1 MSEYQA
7 IPVKHNIFLINIP
20 PDCGF
25 GGCERNLIDYLSQVN
40 YDEHRVTLVTTKDVF
55 TERLRGAGLPVQVLE
70 FPFKIKGD
78 GLKRFG
84 QMYTFLKKLGPDSVV
99 FVHNGFFQFRLPC
112 FLAAFLLT
120 LGNVFSI
127 EVLGAPAP
135 PRRSQKKYFGVIP
148 SMNLWWYKEMVPV
161 IWRGW
166 LSRRILAVSGEVKK
180 RLVEWYHYPEHRI
193 IVEYHG
199 TDVDRFCPNQE
210 VKRQM
215 RQKLGIPQEDTVLV
229 ATVRLDR
236 QKRVDRLIAGFGQI
250 YPRKKDA
257 WLIIVG
263 EGPLKSELEE
273 IALQYNVRERV
284 KFAGYQEDI
293 APYLQMSDI
302 YVLSSDNEGFARV
315 ILESMAAALVV
326 VATNVPGV
334 NEIIED
340 GNTGILVE
348 PSEEGIRDGL
358 QRAFEMSDIEKR
370 AMTSNARQ
378 TILKRFNL
386 RKQVVSELKVLD
398 ISGVTR

>member
-1 MSEYQA
+1 
-7 IPVKHNIFLINIP
+7 
-20 PDCGF
+20 
-25 GGCERNLIDYLSQVN
+25 
-40 YDEHRVTLVTTKDVF
+40 
-55 TERLRGAGLPVQVLE
+55 
-70 FPFKIKGD
+70 
-78 GLKRFG
+78 
-84 QMYTFLKKLGPDSVV
+84 
-99 FVHNGFFQFRLPC
+99 
-112 FLAAFLLT
+112 
-120 LGNVFSI
+120 
-127 EVLGAPAP
+127 
-135 PRRSQKKYFGVIP
+135 
-148 SMNLWWYKEMVPV
+148 MNLWWYKEMVPV

-340 GNTGILVE
+340 GNTGILVK

-358 QRAFEMSDIEKR
+358 QRAFDMSDIEKR

-386 RKQVVSELKVLD
+386 KKQVVSELKVLD